1 MSSKTYKKKRKKY
14 STRLEKNKNIY
25 YKNNSVSTNDDNNKK
40 NILILILVVSIMLNS
55 VLLVVISSKNN
66 SLEEVNNTLEKER
79 DNHKEEV
86 ESLEKSYTNYL
97 FLGDSITEYYD
108 LDKYFPDI
116 PVVNSGISGDTTDD
130 ILSDMKG
137 RVYDYNPSKVFILIG
152 TNDLLEDKT
161 NEEIFN
167 NIKKIVDGIKENRSE
182 AEIYIES
189 IYPVNRSMDKRLY
202 MVGNRQN
209 KDIIEINKM
218 IKDYCTEENLTYI
231 NTYDELLDE
240 DGNLKKNYS
249 KDGLHLSSEG
259 YEVVTKTLEKYLN
272 ES

>member
-1 MSSKTYKKKRKKY
+1 MGSKIYKSKRKNNY
-14 STRLEKNKNIY
+14 NTRMEKNKY
-25 YKNNSVSTNDDNNKK
+25 YYYNNNKK
-40 NILILILVVSIMLNS
+40 QMNRNNIKKCILILIVIISIILNT
-55 VLLVVISSKNN
+55 VLLSVISSQYSALNSEKN
-66 SLEEVNNTLEKER
+66 E
-79 DNHKEEV
+79 HKEELK
-86 ESLEKSYTNYL
+86 SLEKAYTNYL

-108 LDKYFPDI
+108 LGKYFPDM
-116 PVVNSGISGDTTDD
+116 PVVNSGIAGDTTDD
-130 ILSDMKG
+130 ILNDMKG
-137 RVYDYNPSKVFILIG
+137 RVYDYNPSKVFLLIG

-202 MVGNRQN
+202 MVGSRQN

-218 IKDYCTEENLTYI
+218 IKDYCNEENLTYI
-231 NTYDELLDE
+231 NTYDELLDD
-240 DGNLKKNYS
+240 DGNLKKDYS

-259 YEVVTKTLEKYLN
+259 YEVVTKTLGKYLN
-272 ES
+272 ENRLL

>member
-1 MSSKTYKKKRKKY
+1 MGSKIYKSKRKNNY
-14 STRLEKNKNIY
+14 NTRMEKNKY
-25 YKNNSVSTNDDNNKK
+25 YYYNNNKK
-40 NILILILVVSIMLNS
+40 QMNRNNIKKCILILIVIISIILNT
-55 VLLVVISSKNN
+55 VLLSVISSQYSALNSEKN
-66 SLEEVNNTLEKER
+66 E
-79 DNHKEEV
+79 HKEKLK
-86 ESLEKSYTNYL
+86 SLEKAYTNYL

-108 LDKYFPDI
+108 LEKYFPDM
-116 PVVNSGISGDTTDD
+116 PVVNSGIAGDTTDD

-202 MVGNRQN
+202 MVGSRQN

-218 IKDYCTEENLTYI
+218 IKDYCNEENLTYI
-231 NTYDELLDE
+231 NTYDELLDD
-240 DGNLKKNYS
+240 DGNLKKDYS
-249 KDGLHLSSEG
+249 EDGLHLSSEG
-259 YEVVTKTLEKYLN
+259 YDVVTKSLEKYLN
-272 ES
+272 EN

>member
-1 MSSKTYKKKRKKY
+1 MGSKIYKSKRKNNY
-14 STRLEKNKNIY
+14 NTRMEKNKY
-25 YKNNSVSTNDDNNKK
+25 YYYNNNKK
-40 NILILILVVSIMLNS
+40 QMNRNNIKKCILILIVIISIILNT
-55 VLLVVISSKNN
+55 VLLSVISSQYSALNSEKN
-66 SLEEVNNTLEKER
+66 E
-79 DNHKEEV
+79 HKEELK
-86 ESLEKSYTNYL
+86 SLEKAYTNYL

-108 LDKYFPDI
+108 LEKYFPDM
-116 PVVNSGISGDTTDD
+116 PVVNSGIAGDTTDD

-202 MVGNRQN
+202 MVGSRQN

-218 IKDYCTEENLTYI
+218 IKDYCNEENLTYI

-240 DGNLKKNYS
+240 DGNLKKDYS
-249 KDGLHLSSEG
+249 EDGLHLSSEG
-259 YEVVTKTLEKYLN
+259 YDVVTKSLEKYLN
-272 ES
+272 EN